1 MQPEDPVA
9 VAGAR
14 PANPTEGAA
23 GAGSGAPPGGDGG
36 SKAAAVWSIRA
47 HGDIDIDHAPVLAGR
62 FADVLD
68 QGAKVVVLDLSGA
81 TFLDSSG
88 IRVIVRA
95 GEQLRAHDGQLLIE
109 GASGAVSR
117 VLEITG
123 LLERYASSDDAD
135 LDADLGDPEDGDGTD
150 GDRRR

>member
-1 MQPEDPVA
+1 MRDATQPEDPVA
-9 VAGAR
+9 LAGA
-14 PANPTEGAA
+14 
-23 GAGSGAPPGGDGG
+23 S
-36 SKAAAVWSIRA
+36 AAVWSIRA

-123 LLERYASSDDAD
+123 LLERYASSDGVVEVDVD
-135 LDADLGDPEDGDGTD
+135 VDVDDGGAPR
-150 GDRRR
+150 GG